1 MDVIPRGSIQNTG
14 DNILSLARAL
24 SNASELSNI
33 EANESGHVVFFDVL
47 GLFMI
52 SYTEDNG
59 KIINYS
65 TAGVAFILVIIS
77 IWRMSAV
84 SSIHHCQVVPRL
96 VILVILQIIALV
108 LSLGLPI
115 LVAYY
120 FDSIGLSIAYFS
132 SLKLIIGLYICPSLL
147 GLSLPVLVYF
157 HFNQNVSLHFQ
168 YSMRATNSIFVF
180 QNKLPFYYHL
190 QLALHSWAV
199 ILGLLDIGVT
209 LYGIRSTYLITIPL
223 AFYAVSLAINLL
235 FTFHDSEYS
244 WTGLVTTL
252 QVAPFLYS
260 SYLIYTFIV
269 AMTPMN
275 GHAGSASNPDTMIA
289 GLAALGTIL
298 SFGFLVSC
306 FEPASFNLS

>member
-33 EANESGHVVFFDVL
+33 EANESGHVVFFDFL

-52 SYTEDNG
+52 SYTEDSG

-65 TAGVAFILVIIS
+65 TAGAAFILVIIS

-84 SSIHHCQVVPRL
+84 SSIPHCQVVQRI

-108 LSLGLPI
+108 LTLGLPL

-147 GLSLPVLVYF
+147 GLSLPVLIYF
-157 HFNQNVSLHFQ
+157 HFNQKVSLHFQ
-168 YSMRATNSIFVF
+168 YSMSRPNSILCFRTSY
-180 QNKLPFYYHL
+180 PFITIYNWL
-190 QLALHSWAV
+190 CIV
-199 ILGLLDIGVT
+199 GLLFWVFWT
-209 LYGIRSTYLITIPL
+209 LESHYM
-223 AFYAVSLAINLL
+223 AFALL
-235 FTFHDSEYS
+235 T
-244 WTGLVTTL
+244 
-252 QVAPFLYS
+252 
-260 SYLIYTFIV
+260 
-269 AMTPMN
+269 
-275 GHAGSASNPDTMIA
+275 
-289 GLAALGTIL
+289 
-298 SFGFLVSC
+298 
-306 FEPASFNLS
+306 